1 MFSSLISCDARGI
14 RGSGARERDTT
25 KRSAVTNVLILLGTL
40 IAATVVAPL
49 LIMRMGRP
57 AFGILALVPGAGFVW
72 TLVHFLRGTFTDGG
86 AVERTVEWMPS
97 ANLSFDLRLDGLGAL
112 FSLIIL
118 GMGALVLV
126 YCWGY
131 FDGTRRRLALFLS
144 LIHI

>member
-1 MFSSLISCDARGI
+1 MFSSLSSCDARGV

-72 TLVHFLRGTFTDGG
+72 TLMHFLRGTFADGG
-86 AVERTVEWMPS
+86 AVEHTVEWMPS
-97 ANLSFDLRLDGLGAL
+97 ANLSFDLRLDCLLYTSPSPRDA
-112 FSLIIL
+112 
-118 GMGALVLV
+118 
-126 YCWGY
+126 
-131 FDGTRRRLALFLS
+131 TLS
-144 LIHI
+144 RMPSSA